1 MVKESLGVLPNAEA
15 NEGDRK
21 SGILPIRDH
30 PLLGEADGSSQL
42 RNQDEAPQAL
52 YRD

>member
-1 MVKESLGVLPNAEA
+1 MVEEYLGVLPKSEA

-30 PLLGEADGSSQL
+30 PLLDEVDGSSQL
-42 RNQDEAPQAL
+42 RNQDEAPQVL